1 MAAKP
6 KNLPAV
12 LARLRKQYP
21 DARYELN
28 FETPLQLLV
37 ATILAAQCTDE
48 RVNEVTSDLFVKY
61 PDARSYA
68 DAPPERLE
76 QDVHPTGFFRKKA
89 ARIRE
94 VCRALVERFGG
105 RVPDTMEEMLTLPGV
120 ARKTANVV
128 LNMAFHKPT
137 GVIVDSHC
145 ARVSHRLGLV
155 RNTRPEKI
163 ELELMEIVPKE
174 DWIFFGPAMVL
185 HGRYVCTARKPNC
198 AGCVL
203 ADVCPKNDLDEE

>member
-6 KNLPAV
+6 KDLPTV
-12 LARLRKQYP
+12 LTRLRKQYP
-21 DARYELN
+21 GARYELN

-48 RVNEVTSDLFVKY
+48 RVNRVTKDLFAKY

-68 DAPPERLE
+68 DAPPEQLE
-76 QDVHPTGFFRKKA
+76 EDVHPTGFFRKKA
-89 ARIRE
+89 KAIRE
-94 VCRALVERFGG
+94 ACRALVEHFGG
-105 RVPDTMEEMLTLPGV
+105 RVPDMMEEMLTLPGV

-128 LNMAFHKPT
+128 LNMAFGKPT

-145 ARVSHRLGLV
+145 ARVIHRLGLV
-155 RNTRPEKI
+155 KNTKPEKI
-163 ELELMEIVPKE
+163 ELELMEIVPQE

-185 HGRYVCTARKPNC
+185 HGRYVCTAHKPKC
-198 AGCVL
+198 GECVL
-203 ADVCPKNDLDEE
+203 DDICPKIGLEE